1 MNIETLDKNKS
12 YLNKRVLVGS
22 CKCNV
27 IYSDNNLFLVVNSSI
42 ETWTQMMN
50 LSNLIFIFGGTCSLC
65 TCTTMT
71 DAFLISPSP
80 SSLINHQS
88 GVNKIYIQGSSHL
101 HKLAAST
108 KLLLSASQMPRIGD
122 SSIQELAKNGYVIIK
137 DFIGPD
143 LVQAL
148 RNDVNLLRSSN
159 KFNIAKIGQ
168 DSLNKLNT
176 EIRVAETCFLGEGK
190 LQDMSKNDDAA
201 RTQLYNVLNQLQS
214 DLSGNSI
221 LDVNDSSNGELIK
234 AAPALDKSLSELLYA
249 YYPKGGFY
257 RRHTDAVQKSASVL
271 RTYSLLIYLN
281 SDWKESDG
289 GCLRIHLDSGGDFL
303 PEGEEPNFIDVE
315 PKAGTLV
322 LFKSDKIPHEVLD
335 TNTERTAVV
344 GWYNRPLSSAD
355 IASLA
360 SEEDK
365 VRGIMLL
372 VAAGLVT
379 FGVISIITG

>member
-1 MNIETLDKNKS
+1 
-12 YLNKRVLVGS
+12 
-22 CKCNV
+22 
-27 IYSDNNLFLVVNSSI
+27 
-42 ETWTQMMN
+42 MN
-50 LSNLIFIFGGTCSLC
+50 LSNLIFVFGGSL
-65 TCTTMT
+65 CTTMT
-71 DAFLISPSP
+71 DAFLNSPSP
-80 SSLINHQS
+80 SLINHQS
-88 GVNKIYIQGSSHL
+88 SFNKISIKGSLHP
-101 HKLAAST
+101 HKLAST
-108 KLLLSASQMPRIGD
+108 KLHLSASQMPRIRD
-122 SSIQELAKNGYVIIK
+122 SSLQELAKNGYVIIK

-168 DSLNKLNT
+168 DSSNKLNT
-176 EIRVAETCFLGEGK
+176 DIRVAETCFLGEGK
-190 LQDMSKNDDAA
+190 LQDMANDA
-201 RTQLYNVLNQLQS
+201 RTQLYNVLNQLQG
-214 DLSGNSI
+214 DLSGNPI

-257 RRHTDAVQKSASVL
+257 RRHTDAVQNSASVL
-271 RTYSLLIYLN
+271 RTYSLLMYLN

-360 SEEDK
+360 SEQDK

-379 FGVISIITG
+379 FGVISIIAG